1 MVCYCFM
8 VSSVGGYRCSV
19 LSFRRASEGRGAV
32 CGSGRGHKPPRISP
46 PVLIVP
52 FSNVFSFP
60 TKCCDY
66 EILGY
71 AECNFLQRYDVSLVL
86 FPFKLYSF
94 IILYVPNSIIFKKF
108 YLIETND
115 VPCLQRRRVIVQ
127 V

>member
-1 MVCYCFM
+1 M

-86 FPFKLYSF
+86 FPFKLYSN
-94 IILYVPNSIIFKKF
+94 NSIIFKKF
-108 YLIETND
+108 YLIETKD
-115 VPCLQRRRVIVQ
+115 VACLQRRRVIV
-127 V
+127 